1 MLYTIIN
8 KNSYMD
14 SVELMVLSRKIGN
27 FPGVEKATVMMGT
40 SANLEIMRKGGFGSD
55 RLKEA
60 QPNDMVIVV
69 DTEEEGAAAAV
80 VKAVEEAV
88 RGRKET
94 GRADRRQENRQKL
107 G

>member
-94 GRADRRQENRQKL
+94 TQGFVNR
-107 G
+107 